1 MNGAAAGEDHL
12 RDAHGNWHSYYNCST
27 HCCYRRLRYF
37 LVFCIAPGQTGHR
50 PPARTGQTGASPE
63 CRHQGLPH
71 NARRRSNRQRRFATT
86 VDTSFPRDG
95 GLRALTVTA
104 SIRKLGIVPG
114 ACNPRKRFGALLTTI
129 FMALL
134 GLAIAT
140 PVQADDDTEANRLV
154 VESVQLMQQA
164 EAEKNLARRLELLTK
179 AENNLN
185 RIVADYPGSD
195 VAVKFITGQRVGRLS
210 LEAVSQMREEVAC
223 YVVPSSECVFDR
235 ALRAA
240 LDVPDRTERKR
251 AFGEYIRALGE
262 AGLVQQAMDTI
273 EQVVVGG
280 PGDEFIAKLVK
291 GQLTANNTTGA
302 LISANSISRK
312 TTRADAL
319 HDVASAQIKANKI
332 AGALTTVDAVRKTVA
347 SLPDDFPEVLIVG
360 LVIRALLT
368 TGDLMEAYKTTSSIV
383 ETHYRDRALADIA
396 AAQVKVGDL
405 DSAIGFVETISNSCQ
420 RRSKSTPLAGVK
432 MHHLMRFSP
441 ALAVVPVVHRR
452 DPRCFV

>member
-1 MNGAAAGEDHL
+1 
-12 RDAHGNWHSYYNCST
+12 
-27 HCCYRRLRYF
+27 
-37 LVFCIAPGQTGHR
+37 
-50 PPARTGQTGASPE
+50 
-63 CRHQGLPH
+63 
-71 NARRRSNRQRRFATT
+71 
-86 VDTSFPRDG
+86 
-95 GLRALTVTA
+95 
-104 SIRKLGIVPG
+104 
-114 ACNPRKRFGALLTTI
+114 
-129 FMALL
+129 MALL

-210 LEAVSQMREEVAC
+210 PEAVSQMREEVAY

-319 HDVASAQIKANKI
+319 YDVASAQIKANKI
-332 AGALTTVDAVRKTVA
+332 AGALTTIADIPFQNERDILFSEVADQQAKMGDVDAVRKTVA

-360 LVIRALLT
+360 PEL
-368 TGDLMEAYKTTSSIV
+368 
-383 ETHYRDRALADIA
+383 
-396 AAQVKVGDL
+396 
-405 DSAIGFVETISNSCQ
+405 
-420 RRSKSTPLAGVK
+420 
-432 MHHLMRFSP
+432 
-441 ALAVVPVVHRR
+441 
-452 DPRCFV
+452 

>member
-1 MNGAAAGEDHL
+1 
-12 RDAHGNWHSYYNCST
+12 
-27 HCCYRRLRYF
+27 
-37 LVFCIAPGQTGHR
+37 
-50 PPARTGQTGASPE
+50 
-63 CRHQGLPH
+63 
-71 NARRRSNRQRRFATT
+71 
-86 VDTSFPRDG
+86 
-95 GLRALTVTA
+95 
-104 SIRKLGIVPG
+104 
-114 ACNPRKRFGALLTTI
+114 
-129 FMALL
+129 MALL

-223 YVVPSSECVFDR
+223 YVVPSSECVFNR

-291 GQLTANNTTGA
+291 CQLTANNTTGA

-319 HDVASAQIKANKI
+319 YDVASAQIKANKI
-332 AGALTTVDAVRKTVA
+332 AGALTTIADIPFQNERDILFSEVADQQAKMGDVDAVRKTVA

-360 LVIRALLT
+360 PVIRALLT
-368 TGDLMEAYKTTSSIV
+368 TGDLMEAYKMTC
-383 ETHYRDRALADIA
+383 A
-396 AAQVKVGDL
+396 
-405 DSAIGFVETISNSCQ
+405 
-420 RRSKSTPLAGVK
+420 
-432 MHHLMRFSP
+432 
-441 ALAVVPVVHRR
+441 
-452 DPRCFV
+452 PRPPHS